1 MSLPR
6 PTRPNTA
13 GGRVVALTTGHTVVS
28 ASALGWIRYSKS
40 ISQLPANVDD
50 SKRRRE
56 RTLSSTSHV
65 SDASDDNDHD
75 MQIGLRSRPLSRI
88 NSLSGVGGYGSLEDP
103 RPHTRSSARRQLE
116 AN

>member
-1 MSLPR
+1 MPR

-56 RTLSSTSHV
+56 RTLSTTSHV
-65 SDASDDNDHD
+65 DGYASDDNDHD

-88 NSLSGVGGYGSLEDP
+88 NSLSGVGGYSSLEDP
-103 RPHTRSSARRQLE
+103 RPHTRSSARRQLK